1 MPTGSASASE
11 QAWTQSCCSIEHS
24 GRWRQIAMADA
35 DGMAMQRRVAL
46 GSRES
51 KAITSH
57 MLCLMHAPRPQSLV
71 YDAV

>member
-1 MPTGSASASE
+1 
-11 QAWTQSCCSIEHS
+11 
-24 GRWRQIAMADA
+24 MADA
-35 DGMAMQRRVAL
+35 DGMAMQRRMAL